1 MRRRLLATY
10 LALIGGVLLALAVP
24 LGLAYAQE
32 RTAELLLARRAD
44 ATRLA
49 DLAEQA
55 IQESDVT
62 VLRAEVTRYAS
73 LYGAP
78 VEIRRGTGGVLVEAG
93 GGVPRSAVPLR
104 RALAGRTT
112 EHLPLVTPFGPDRV
126 VIAEPVGSDAQ
137 VIGVVLLAAP
147 TSEARGD
154 AVLVWLALAAAAMC
168 AFLLAVE
175 AARRLARWTL
185 RPVAELDAVT
195 EAIAQGRMS
204 ARIADTGGGPS
215 ELRRLEDRFNA
226 MADAVASA
234 LDRQRAFVSDAS
246 HELRT
251 PLAVLSLRLE
261 NLRGHL
267 TESGAERYARVMEE
281 MDRIGALLEDLLTLG
296 RIETKGPAQA
306 RRVDLVAE
314 LERRLRVWTEVADAA
329 GLTLRTV
336 LPGTLVALCP
346 PDTVGRVTDI
356 AVDNA
361 VKFVPRGGHIT
372 VTLADGAE
380 EDGDVLLRVED
391 DGPGL
396 DAEELDAARGRFW
409 RSPRHGGVDGSG
421 LGLAI
426 ADELARAAGGTLV
439 LRAGRPRGLLVEF
452 RLPRAGPR
460 RPGRQP

>member
-1 MRRRLLATY
+1 MRRRLLLTY
-10 LALIGGVLLALAVP
+10 LALIGGVLIALALP

-62 VLRAEVTRYAS
+62 ILRAEITRYAS
-73 LYGAP
+73 LYGAT
-78 VEIRRGTGGVLVEAG
+78 VEIRRGTGTVLVESG
-93 GGVPRSAVPLR
+93 GGVAGGAKQFR

-112 EHLPLVTPFGPDRV
+112 EHLPLVTLFGPGRV

-137 VIGVVLLAAP
+137 VTGVLLLAAP
-147 TSEARGD
+147 TSEARND
-154 AVLVWLALAAAAMC
+154 VALIWLALAGGAAA
-168 AFLLAVE
+168 AFALAVE

-185 RPVAELDAVT
+185 RPVAELDAAT
-195 EAIAQGRMS
+195 EAIAQGRMT
-204 ARIADTGGGPS
+204 ARVAGTGSGPS

-234 LDRQRAFVSDAS
+234 LAKQRAFISDAS

-251 PLAVLSLRLE
+251 PLSVLSLRLE
-261 NLRGHL
+261 NLRAHL
-267 TESGAERYARVMEE
+267 AVSGTERYDQVMQE

-296 RIETKGPAQA
+296 RIEAEGPAQA
-306 RRVDLVAE
+306 RPADLVAE
-314 LERRLRVWTEVADAA
+314 LERRLRVWQEVADAS
-329 GLTLRTV
+329 GLTLRTE
-336 LPGTLVALCP
+336 LPRALTTPCPADTL
-346 PDTVGRVTDI
+346 GRITDV

-361 VKFVPRGGHIT
+361 IKFVPRGGRIT
-372 VTLADGAE
+372 VILQGGITPHGGL
-380 EDGDVLLRVED
+380 LLRVED

-396 DAEELDAARGRFW
+396 DAQEITAARNRFW
-409 RSPRHGGVDGSG
+409 RSARHSGVDGSG

-426 ADELARAAGGTLV
+426 GDELARAAGGTLE
-439 LRAGRPRGLLVEF
+439 LRARQPQGLVVEF
-452 RLPRAGPR
+452 RLPDVGP
-460 RPGRQP
+460 